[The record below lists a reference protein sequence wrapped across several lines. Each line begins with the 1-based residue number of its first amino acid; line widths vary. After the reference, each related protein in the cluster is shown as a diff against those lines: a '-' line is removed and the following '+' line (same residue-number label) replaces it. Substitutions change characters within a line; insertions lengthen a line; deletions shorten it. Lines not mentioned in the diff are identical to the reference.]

1 MSHFCGQMS
10 ALGCKKLHAAV
21 RSDSFALLY
30 RFFWDRLP
38 YSVTPQNSHL
48 ANTAGLLFIT
58 AQKGI
63 ADPHLCFGVVRRVR
77 LRKNAP
83 RHSNR
88 SPLCDMVVVMN
99 NPVVRPVAVPVA
111 SSAKDENSDRTDRLD
126 VAGQNVLALLERAAD
141 VGEEDYNH
149 ALDIAHKLSH
159 QLQSADQRIKDLEA
173 ELRHFQHRADRAEKW
188 LVKIAE
194 EIEQRFF
201 GKVDDDSNASAAGQR
216 KL

>member
-1 MSHFCGQMS
+1 
-10 ALGCKKLHAAV
+10 
-21 RSDSFALLY
+21 
-30 RFFWDRLP
+30 
-38 YSVTPQNSHL
+38 
-48 ANTAGLLFIT
+48 
-58 AQKGI
+58 
-63 ADPHLCFGVVRRVR
+63 
-77 LRKNAP
+77 
-83 RHSNR
+83 
-88 SPLCDMVVVMN
+88 MVVAMN
-99 NPVVRPVAVPVA
+99 NPVVRPVAVPLA
-111 SSAKDENSDRTDRLD
+111 SSVKDENSDRTDRLD

-201 GKVDDDSNASAAGQR
+201 GKVDDDSNTSAAGQR